1 MMMKTFR
8 IEINTTS
15 ITWESCYVV
24 VEAETKEEAR
34 ELFKD
39 NPNDYDWD
47 NWVTHDSEMKHWDI
61 ESIEEVEDA
70 KVQDNG

>member
-1 MMMKTFR
+1 MMKTFR

-24 VEAETKEEAR
+24 VEAETKEKAL
-34 ELFKD
+34 ELFD
-39 NPNDYDWD
+39 EDPNGYDWD

-70 KVQDNG
+70 EVQDSG